1 MLNSGTEMDYI
12 YYIFPFLSRRKPRY
26 SEMSNL
32 LKVIQLTSGR
42 VTIQAKVESLAS
54 MLSHFVIS
62 YYSSSSMMK
71 VFDTHELETLN

>member
-1 MLNSGTEMDYI
+1 
-12 YYIFPFLSRRKPRY
+12 
-26 SEMSNL
+26 MSNL

-42 VTIQAKVESLAS
+42 VTIQAKVESLVS

-62 YYSSSSMMK
+62 YYSSISMMK